1 MKINS
6 KWGRDMDIRYL
17 PIEQLESIVIED
29 YSTTNPNTSIFKIC
43 VNYRDDVPVW
53 PLMEYYGY
61 GPYTVKLYRKFADI
75 KKYMK
80 QELQGLKKWY
90 LSPKGIYGL
99 LNTKKAWKNY
109 YREEYSEEKICEKFY
124 FRIVKYV
131 EIEGEMIILYSA
143 DFSMQGKLIKIDD
156 PMGEYAGFEEYAVS
170 ETEKV
175 ISAYIKNRALS
186 SGKTANYRQGD
197 ILYIDGSP
205 YEMPFYAVCYKG
217 IGRGELLYI
226 NNAER
231 LRIAEKYGIS
241 DFEGHYEGIR
251 LLYRGLEELLPFYKI
266 RVVNS
271 CPYNCLTKAS
281 IFLKENPCWKG
292 NLLTK
297 IYPIFQD
304 EFKNRLFRTK
314 GESKM
319 KEILAELT
327 KVAKDYPEVSFTDYM
342 SDFARRI
349 NMDFLP
355 SLWNLTDTELSK
367 LLSIY
372 GQITTSDDVQIR
384 EKRYRELEEEY
395 LQLGEPVQ

>member
-1 MKINS
+1 
-6 KWGRDMDIRYL
+6 MDIKSL
-17 PIEQLESIVIED
+17 SIEQLEKVVIED
-29 YSTTNPNTSIFKIC
+29 FRTTNPNTGIFKIC
-43 VNYRDDVPVW
+43 VKHRDDVPMW
-53 PLMEYYGY
+53 PLWEYYGY
-61 GPYTVKLYRKFADI
+61 GPYTIKLYRKYTDI

-80 QELQGLKKWY
+80 REFQSLQKWY
-90 LSPKGIYGL
+90 SSPKGICWL
-99 LNTKKAWKNY
+99 LDGKKEWKNY
-109 YREEYSEEKICEKFY
+109 YREEYSGKKFCEKFY

-156 PMGEYAGFEEYAVS
+156 PMRKYAGFDKYAVS

-175 ISAYIKNRALS
+175 ISTYMKYNVFESGVLP
-186 SGKTANYRQGD
+186 SGKMADCRQGD
-197 ILYIDGSP
+197 ILYLDGRPCRS
-205 YEMPFYAVCYKG
+205 PFYAVYYKVTG
-217 IGRGELLYI
+217 KRKLLYI
-226 NNAER
+226 YNVER
-231 LRIAEKYGIS
+231 LQIAEKYGLS
-241 DFEGHYEGIR
+241 DFEGHYEGVGLTCQYLSDF
-251 LLYRGLEELLPFYKI
+251 LLFDDKYKI
-266 RVVNS
+266 KVVNS
-271 CPYNCLTKAS
+271 CPYKCLTKAS
-281 IFLKENPCWKG
+281 VFLKENPCWEGDIKK
-292 NLLTK
+292 K
-297 IYPIFQD
+297 IYPIFKD

-349 NMDFLP
+349 NMDSLP

-395 LQLGEPVQ
+395 LQLGEPLE